1 MYNSSLI
8 TIVLSHATSIKQ
20 LYNSCT
26 TGVLTMVL
34 MNVEQYAKLRDISRQ
49 AVYSLIKRNKIEW
62 IVQNSVKMIKVYDKT
77 VQQDV
82 QQVVQP
88 MQQDIQQDVQL
99 IIQPY
104 TTLIKHLKKQIREL
118 KKQIKKIENNKDKNY
133 ERLEKLFDK
142 VLEVKQLSAPV
153 ASEIID
159 NEVVYEVHEKKKGKK

>member
-1 MYNSSLI
+1 
-8 TIVLSHATSIKQ
+8 
-20 LYNSCT
+20 
-26 TGVLTMVL
+26 MVL

-118 KKQIKKIENNKDKNY
+118 KKQIKRLKITKIKTMKDSRNCLI
-133 ERLEKLFDK
+133 R
-142 VLEVKQLSAPV
+142 S
-153 ASEIID
+153 
-159 NEVVYEVHEKKKGKK
+159 